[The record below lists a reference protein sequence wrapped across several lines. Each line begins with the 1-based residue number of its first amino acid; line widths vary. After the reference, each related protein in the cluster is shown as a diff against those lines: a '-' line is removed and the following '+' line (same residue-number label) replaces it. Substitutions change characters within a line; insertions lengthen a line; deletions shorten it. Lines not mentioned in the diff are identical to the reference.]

1 MKFRFPNGCP
11 ISLWAEEFTELT
23 VTAHG
28 IKYLTPRGQWT
39 TIEVPPEWTRI
50 SRDSTESKRDAD
62 SPPSYGTPTK
72 TSLAK
77 REKNN
82 LTLQSNPGQP
92 RLTDS
97 SLSEL
102 RTKVIDLTAQVE
114 KFSQQNTKELE
125 LIEFKLELQGLKEQ
139 VNSTSL
145 ELAKAKEVLQKVMH
159 TDAGGQDCD
168 GVKAPAP
175 ESQKK
180 ESNPRE
186 NENSKEPEKRKK
198 SYHMIDVHLLQALK
212 EKNNQ
217 YQTYDDEYRRPWQTR
232 GHKKQSYYKYGGY

>member
-1 MKFRFPNGCP
+1 MAAQYPYGQK
-11 ISLWAEEFTELT
+11 SLLSLPSQLTESS
-23 VTAHG
+23 
-28 IKYLTPRGQWT
+28 IFGQLT
-39 TIEVPPEWTRI
+39 TIEVPPEWTMI
-50 SRDSTESKRDAD
+50 SRDSPESKRDAE
-62 SPPSYGTPTK
+62 SPPPSGTPTK

-77 REKNN
+77 KEKKN
-82 LTLQSNPGQP
+82 LTLQSNPEQP

-125 LIEFKLELQGLKEQ
+125 LTDFKLELQGLKEQ

-145 ELAKAKEVLQKVMH
+145 ELAKAKEVLQKVVH

-175 ESQKK
+175 ESQKPTLERTRTQK
-180 ESNPRE
+180 SDRE
-186 NENSKEPEKRKK
+186 ERNL
-198 SYHMIDVHLLQALK
+198 II
-212 EKNNQ
+212 
-217 YQTYDDEYRRPWQTR
+217 
-232 GHKKQSYYKYGGY
+232 